1 MRLLSVKSS
10 IGTQTPAMRR
20 KSAPARPPRAPGLAT
35 HPALLAAVLA
45 AAAAPGLGQIDE
57 DQLGAWYMYF
67 GAGDLGEPGRWGVQG
82 DAQYRNWDLGGD
94 LEQLL
99 LRGGLTYRPDN
110 INALFTLGAAHITSG
125 KFGPSD
131 NTLTEKRIYQ
141 EALLAQQPGERV
153 YLRHRFRAEQR
164 WVNGQDAR
172 TRYRYALFMD
182 IPLNGVA
189 LDPGAI
195 YLALYNEVFINGE
208 RDIGGARRVKYF
220 DRNRSYAALG
230 YSLTPSLR
238 IQFGLM
244 RQITSSTE
252 KNQWQLSLH
261 HKF

>member
-1 MRLLSVKSS
+1 MQLLPANPS
-10 IGTQTPAMRR
+10 TCTPSRAMRR
-20 KSAPARPPRAPGLAT
+20 KSAGGRTPRALRLAI
-35 HPALLAAVLA
+35 HPALLAAVLM
-45 AAAAPGLGQIDE
+45 AAAAPGLAQIDE

-125 KFGPSD
+125 EFGPGD

-141 EALLAQQPGERV
+141 EALLAQKPGERV
-153 YLRHRFRAEQR
+153 YLRHRFRSEQR
-164 WVNGQDAR
+164 WVEGQDAR

-182 IPLNGVA
+182 IPLNGA
-189 LDPGAI
+189 SLGPGAV

-208 RDIGGARRVKYF
+208 RDIGGGRRADYF

-230 YSLTPSLR
+230 YGLSPSLR
-238 IQFGLM
+238 IQFGFM
-244 RQITSSTE
+244 RQVTSSTK